1 MSSFM
6 TAMHPTDEYCA
17 SRGMTLDANIK
28 QCVVPPPA
36 QGADATGS
44 LPSPSKPVEQAPLPS
59 PQQTPAQP
67 AAQPPRTQPAPLQP
81 AAQQPRPQ
89 PAPLQQPL
97 VEVPQPPAQEK
108 RTGVL
113 IEPEAMIKPDSQI
126 ADMATEFAHFAR
138 ASGYRCDSV
147 SSLTQHAAKFTLT
160 CNRSSFRYAINKDND
175 GRWIVTV
182 E

>member
-1 MSSFM
+1 
-6 TAMHPTDEYCA
+6 MHPTDEYCA

-28 QCVVPPPA
+28 QCVVPPPT

-44 LPSPSKPVEQAPLPS
+44 LPSPSKPVEQSPLPA

-67 AAQPPRTQPAPLQP
+67 AAQQPRTQPAPLQP
-81 AAQQPRPQ
+81 TVQQARTQ
-89 PAPLQQPL
+89 PAPLQQPPA
-97 VEVPQPPAQEK
+97 EVQQPPSQEK

-113 IEPEAMIKPDSQI
+113 IEPEALIKPDSQS
-126 ADMATEFAHFAR
+126 ADTATEFAHFVR

-147 SSLTQHAAKFTLT
+147 SAMAQHAAKFTLV

-175 GRWIVTV
+175 GRWVVTV